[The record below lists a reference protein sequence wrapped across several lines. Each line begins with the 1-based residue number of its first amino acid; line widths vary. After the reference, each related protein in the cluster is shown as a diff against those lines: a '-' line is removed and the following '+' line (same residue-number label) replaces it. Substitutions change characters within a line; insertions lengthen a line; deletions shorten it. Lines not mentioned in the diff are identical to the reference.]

1 MRALGGERTGEC
13 CGSLALRLLF
23 AANRLLRTTDSTEAL
38 LKLVDASL
46 GVDELLLA
54 REERMRIC
62 GDTNRNHEVVDAIHA
77 LGLSGLGGGASDELL
92 PGTHVLEDDRIV
104 FGVEILFH
112 GNTYFRAGGENA

>member
-1 MRALGGERTGEC
+1 MRALRGKRTGE
-13 CGSLALRLLF
+13 GGRLALRLLF
-23 AANRLLRTTDSTEAL
+23 AANWLLRTTDSTEAL
-38 LKLVDASL
+38 LKLVDAAL

-77 LGLSGLGGGASDELL
+77 FGLAGLGGGASDKLL
-92 PGTHVLEDDRIV
+92 PGTHVLEDDRVV

-112 GNTYFRAGGENA
+112 GNT